1 MSILGRFA
9 RKRTASINDNY
20 RITQVGEEKLTS
32 AFDGDIRSTVLS
44 ILQSNGTLSIKE
56 VSQRAN
62 ISPAKAEKVLLYL
75 EHNNFV
81 QNISNTNSMMGDD

>member
-1 MSILGRFA
+1 MSVMDRF
-9 RKRTASINDNY
+9 RKRRNSSINDNY

-32 AFDGDIRSTVLS
+32 AFEGDIRSTILT
-44 ILQSNGTLSIKE
+44 ILQSGGTLSIKE
-56 VSQRAN
+56 VAQRAN

-81 QNISNTNSMMGDD
+81 QNISNTNSMMGDE